1 MRVCAC
7 ACPEVTEEDFI
18 GCSVCVCVCAC
29 AHQREPVCKFPPETA
44 LFERSLVF
52 LRNRSCAASESA
64 TGTVG
69 VWVGWGGEVVGWGC

>member
-1 MRVCAC
+1 M
-7 ACPEVTEEDFI
+7 
-18 GCSVCVCVCAC
+18 CVCVCAC
-29 AHQREPVCKFPPETA
+29 AHEREPVCEFPPETA

-52 LRNRSCAASESA
+52 LRNRGCAASESA